1 MTGHCMLFS
10 LKKIFK
16 LKHSIANQTD
26 YEDIETLGVSA
37 SVRNSVGDSKK
48 STTITAI
55 DLDINIA
62 YRPPESMSAAENV
75 ACVDQVS
82 TVVDEN
88 TRQAECD
95 HLSSLKS
102 RVPRLVQKSAEGFE
116 NPVTTATIQY
126 ETFAQGVIASA
137 ENVVC
142 DASQLNTIE
151 DNDFSSL
158 RSRRAAQ
165 MRNSAE
171 DPVIIASNAHEGMTC
186 HTENAPHTCED
197 TSQLKTLEDENQTD
211 YDSFSSLRA
220 RLVTQSR
227 SSCGNPVMAEGT
239 EEHTDHDERVITKD
253 FDRASS

>member
-1 MTGHCMLFS
+1 ML
-10 LKKIFK
+10 K
-16 LKHSIANQTD
+16 LEHSITDHTD

-37 SVRNSVGDSKK
+37 SVWNSVEDSNN

-55 DLDINIA
+55 DLDQNIA
-62 YRPPESMSAAENV
+62 CHPPESMSAAENV

-82 TVVDEN
+82 TVVNEN
-88 TRQAECD
+88 TRQAEYD
-95 HLSSLKS
+95 DFSSLKS
-102 RVPRLVQKSAEGFE
+102 RLPSLAQKSAKGSE
-116 NPVTTATIQY
+116 NPATTAAIQY
-126 ETFAQGVIASA
+126 ENIAQGVIASA

-142 DASQLNTIE
+142 DASQLNTIVDASE
-151 DNDFSSL
+151 YSDFSSL

-171 DPVIIASNAHEGMTC
+171 DPVVIASNAHEGMTC

-227 SSCGNPVMAEGT
+227 SSCGSPVMAEGT
-239 EEHTDHDERVITKD
+239 DEHTGHDERVITKNVD
-253 FDRASS
+253 LP